1 MSDEPVIGIC
11 AVRERAR
18 WAFWDQTAHL
28 VADTYVEAIQS
39 TGALSVLLPVDT
51 RAPER
56 LLDRID
62 GLLLI
67 GGADLDPRSYG
78 EEPEPGVEATYRERD
93 DFEIALTRAAVE
105 RGLPYLG
112 ICRGMQVLN
121 VALGG
126 NLDQHLALEDGT
138 TPHRRIIGTFEGNE
152 QMIHLEPGSLAAR
165 ALEEE
170 VHEGRCHHHQAVD
183 RLGSG
188 LVVTGPRRGRRARG
202 DRVQR
207 RRLGAGRAVASR
219 GGREARAVP
228 VVRGGRARVG
238 GRAGRG
244 LARRSSR
251 PCVLRRPGQAGEGR
265 VDGVRHPAGSEQSP
279 VPDRPS
285 RTSIGGVERP
295 APRFVLPS

>member
-1 MSDEPVIGIC
+1 MNAEPVIGIC

-39 TGALSVLLPVDT
+39 TGAAR
-51 RAPER
+51 RAAARRPAGRARGTGLGPDRAMGIPET

-93 DFEIALTRAAVE
+93 DFEIALTRAAIE
-105 RGLPYLG
+105 RSMPYLG
-112 ICRGMQVLN
+112 ICRGMQILN

-138 TPHRRIIGTFEGNE
+138 TPHRRIVGTFEGNE
-152 QMIHLEPGSLAAR
+152 QEIHLEPGSLAAR

-170 VHEGRCHHHQAVD
+170 RHVGRCHHHQAVD
-183 RLGSG
+183 RLGGG
-188 LVVTGPRRGRRARG
+188 LVVTGRAADG
-202 DRVQR
+202 VP
-207 RRLGAGRAVASR
+207 
-219 GGREARAVP
+219 EAIELE
-228 VVRGGRARVG
+228 
-238 GRAGRG
+238 GRG
-244 LARRSSR
+244 WVLGVQWHPEAAEKRELFQAFVAAAREWAAAETA
-251 PCVLRRPGQAGEGR
+251 VG
-265 VDGVRHPAGSEQSP
+265 
-279 VPDRPS
+279 
-285 RTSIGGVERP
+285 
-295 APRFVLPS
+295 